1 MKKTTLLNSHLSRII
16 SEMGHTDQLV
26 VTDAGLPI
34 PRETE
39 RIDLAVRPGLPG
51 FLETLEAI
59 LTEMEVEK
67 VYLAEETEKVSP
79 HLHQALKEMFPET
92 EWEVV
97 SHEELKEMT
106 KKAKAAV
113 RTGECTPYANV
124 ILQAGVSF

>member
-1 MKKTTLLNSHLSRII
+1 MKKTTLLNSHLSRVI
-16 SEMGHTDQLV
+16 SEMGHTDRLV
-26 VTDAGLPI
+26 VADAGLPI

-59 LTEMEVEK
+59 LSELEVEK
-67 VYLAEETEKVSP
+67 VYVAEETGRISP
-79 HLHQALKEMFPET
+79 QLHRALKEMFPEA
-92 EWEVV
+92 EWEAVT
-97 SHEELKEMT
+97 HEELKGMT
-106 KKAKAAV
+106 KGAKAVV